1 MRRYPGAGW
10 GEEKNRKD
18 NPASIVSKAPPPND
32 SAVRRFALT
41 ALPKPRLF
49 LAAGANARPL
59 PSVEVLRDVPD
70 HSPTPDSDEQLL
82 IRLRDGDREVFGSL
96 VRRYEREL
104 YGYLRRYLGDDD
116 LADDVFQTTFLAV
129 FRKIKQY
136 EPGRP
141 ARPWLYAIAT
151 NQAIDALRKQN
162 RRAEHRADLLVA
174 QDDEGELRPLFELLP
189 APDAAPPDY
198 ADLAEQRELVRA
210 AVDRLPGL
218 LREVILL
225 AYFQGMKYRDIA
237 EVLDIPLGTVKS
249 RLHAALVKLTEEW
262 EGIGAVRNA
271 E

>member
-1 MRRYPGAGW
+1 MHFRCRN
-10 GEEKNRKD
+10 ER
-18 NPASIVSKAPPPND
+18 PAAPQ
-32 SAVRRFALT
+32 RT
-41 ALPKPRLF
+41 
-49 LAAGANARPL
+49 GI
-59 PSVEVLRDVPD
+59 RDVPD
-70 HSPTPDSDEQLL
+70 PSPPPDSDELL
-82 IRLRDGDREVFGSL
+82 LARLREGDREVFGPL

-104 YGYLRRYLGDDD
+104 YGYLRRYLGDED

-162 RRAEHRADLLVA
+162 RRADRRSDMLTAP
-174 QDDEGELRPLFELLP
+174 DDDGEPRPLFELIP
-189 APDAAPPDY
+189 S
-198 ADLAEQRELVRA
+198 ADIGPSEHADRVEQRALVRT
-210 AVDRLPGL
+210 AVDRLPDL

-237 EVLDIPLGTVKS
+237 DVLEIPLGTVKS

-262 EGIGAVRNA
+262 EGLNAACGSQNA